1 MTSSNFGW
9 DSLLQ
14 SHAPSN
20 CSLKAALFTTYDRPD
35 ERFLAEHLLPAL
47 LNLKREPVS
56 EGSDRN
62 FFLLEL
68 DQHLKRLH
76 ENIVVVSS
84 TAREETADSED
95 DARSPYGWIWRSI
108 RHLMVGRS
116 GHAVQHAKLWLLH
129 WEASDDDSNEK
140 DRAEFLEV
148 VVSSANLTRAAFKD
162 QIQAAW
168 RTLVKLEPKTS
179 KPPRKS
185 WHVLPAFLRE
195 LAKSARHENQL
206 DSFIELLARAD
217 CPANTTFVASVP
229 GTHSPHALRLTPWG
243 VAGLRHIKRSGRG
256 QVGTSILS
264 PFIGSWSKK
273 TLRHWCAEFGGTPT
287 GLKLVWVG
295 KSHPWAEKWSL
306 PASALQSLREE
317 GSTLLQLPAETD
329 DSNELAS
336 CFHDEHKPQ
345 DPRWSHAKVF
355 FFKRGNSRRMLVTSA
370 NFSPAAWGRKNAN
383 GELFI
388 ENFELGV
395 CIGQANWR
403 FEQLDEFDDWENVAT
418 ASESLPREAALI
430 TWAQAEWDGKQ
441 VIIDCRCEAG
451 ANLTATVCGNRPCDI
466 TRWTKTDS
474 DCLRACVPWDDPKD
488 IPSWIVLACEDQ
500 KVRVSVFDARSVQE
514 REVTAPPEVDPSKV
528 EAMRDA
534 LLFEQYGGRVAGD
547 ECDVKRDDKE
557 SSADHIEGD
566 GFGLTDSYDVPAFVQ
581 ARWHLGI
588 VDNWMFQWERAK
600 QRTVS
605 QSDRQVL
612 HDDGQRLSEAFKRQ
626 QKRDEKLSPADAI
639 GAKLAAEEL
648 TIRLKHFSEE

>member
-14 SHAPSN
+14 SHAPPN
-20 CSLKAALFTTYDRPD
+20 CSLKAALFTSYDRPD

-47 LNLKREPVS
+47 LDLNREPVS
-56 EGSDRN
+56 EGSQRK
-62 FFLLEL
+62 FFLLKL

-84 TAREETADSED
+84 TAREEAADSD
-95 DARSPYGWIWRSI
+95 DARSPYGWIWRSM

-129 WEASDDDSNEK
+129 WEASDDDPDEK

-148 VVSSANLTRAAFKD
+148 VVSSANLTRAAFKN

-168 RTLVKLEPKTS
+168 RTLVKLEPRTS
-179 KPPRKS
+179 QQRRNS
-185 WHVLPAFLRE
+185 WGVLPDFLRE
-195 LAKSARHENQL
+195 LAKSAGNKSRL
-206 DSFIELLARAD
+206 DPFIELLARAD
-217 CPANTTFVASVP
+217 CPADTTFVASVP
-229 GTHSPHALRLTPWG
+229 GTHSRQTLRQTPWG
-243 VAGLRHIKRSGRG
+243 IAGLSHIAPPGRG
-256 QVGTSILS
+256 QVSVAILS
-264 PFIGSWSKK
+264 PFVGSWSEE
-273 TLRHWCAEFGGTPT
+273 TLRHWCAEFEGTPT
-287 GLKLVWVG
+287 GLKLVWVD
-295 KSHPWAEKWSL
+295 KSHPWAEKWLL
-306 PASALQSLREE
+306 PASALQSLKEE
-317 GSTLLQLPAETD
+317 GSTLLQLPVETD
-329 DSNELAS
+329 DSTELAS

-345 DPRWSHAKVF
+345 DPRWSHAKVY
-355 FFKRGNSRRMLVTSA
+355 FFKRGNSRRMLVSSA

-403 FEQLDEFDDWENVAT
+403 FEQLDEFDDWESVTT
-418 ASESLPREAALI
+418 ASEAPTREAALI
-430 TWAQAEWDGKQ
+430 TWAQAEWDGTK

-474 DCLRACVPWDDPKD
+474 DCLHACVPWDDPED
-488 IPSWIVLACEDQ
+488 IPSWIVLACENQ

-514 REVTAPPEVDPSKV
+514 RADTAPPEVDPSEV

-534 LLFEQYGGRVAGD
+534 ILFEQYGGRVAGD
-547 ECDVKRDDKE
+547 EHDVSRNDKATSTDNLE
-557 SSADHIEGD
+557 D
-566 GFGLTDSYDVPAFVQ
+566 GGRGMVDSYDVPAFVQ
-581 ARWHLGI
+581 ARWHFDI
-588 VDNWMFQWERAK
+588 VDNWLCQWERAK
-600 QRTVS
+600 QRTAWE
-605 QSDRQVL
+605 SDLQGI

-626 QKRDEKLSPADAI
+626 QKRDEKLSPANAI

-648 TIRLKHFSEE
+648 TIRLKHFSEA